1 MPRVYPWHGG
11 MSVNMNKVTVRGI
24 RNATAAGAAVTAVA
38 ILLAMILKTGNRE
51 FLTGGLLLTAALF
64 AWGSLFLFLV
74 ERKLEAFS
82 SELCGRLDQMMDG
95 SVSPEGSFEEETLF
109 SRINGRL
116 ERLYDVQQSDRR
128 RVKAEKAELQTL
140 VSDVSHQ
147 TKTTIA
153 NLKMLNDTLLTRQVP
168 EESRLEFLRAAG
180 GQLEKLDFFIQAM
193 VKTSRLETGVITLE
207 KKELPIIETLTAA
220 INGVLALLEKKGLS
234 FSVECPE
241 ELTLA
246 HDGRWTSEAVFNLLD
261 NAVKYTPAGGSIQIK
276 VEKQEMY
283 VKIDVADTGRGIP
296 ESEQASIFK
305 RFYREENVH
314 EVDGIGIGLYLARE
328 IISMQGGYI
337 RVSSQVGKGSV
348 FSVYL
353 PLR

>member
-1 MPRVYPWHGG
+1 MK
-11 MSVNMNKVTVRGI
+11 MNKVTVRGI
-24 RNATAAGAAVTAVA
+24 RKFTVTGAAATAFVIIPV
-38 ILLAMILKTGNRE
+38 MISKTGNMD

-64 AWGSLFLFLV
+64 AWGALFLYLV
-74 ERKLEAFS
+74 ERKLSAFS
-82 SELCGRLDQMMDG
+82 SELCGRLDRMMDG
-95 SVSPEGSFEEETLF
+95 DAVAGSGFEEETLL
-109 SRINGRL
+109 SRISSRL
-116 ERLYDVQQSDRR
+116 ERLYDVQQADRR
-128 RVKAEKAELQTL
+128 RIKAEKADLQIL

-168 EESRLEFLRAAG
+168 EENRMEFLRAAG

-207 KKELPIIETLTAA
+207 KKELPVIETLTAA
-220 INGVLALLEKKGLS
+220 VNGVLALLEKKQLS

-261 NAVKYTPAGGSIQIK
+261 NAVKYTPEGGSVKIS

-283 VKIDVADTGRGIP
+283 VKISVADTGRGIP
-296 ESEQASIFK
+296 EREQASIFK
-305 RFYREENVH
+305 RFYREDTVH
-314 EVDGIGIGLYLARE
+314 EIDGIGIGLYLARE

-337 RVSSQVGKGSV
+337 QVTSQVGKGSV
-348 FSVYL
+348 FSIYL
-353 PLR
+353 PLRL